1 MVWEVIQWDLKTRHI
16 IGRRKY
22 QDLKIWE
29 FLFWDLVRPHVIITH
44 STAVTTPSAHYCS
57 SQYNFIWKTKI
68 KHSLFLLKYF
78 QASAGIFWEAEKI
91 LFMVYWENWKTLL
104 SETKFIEGYRSRKLN
119 GLFDKKNTFV
129 LFLLSYC
136 PVQWLNYIVDRTIKK
151 LLSSR
156 FVPNCECH
164 RYFIWGPEHS
174 IDDLVNILLTMCNIA
189 QPSM

>member
-119 GLFDKKNTFV
+119 GLFDKKKKTFV
-129 LFLLSYC
+129 LFLLSCC
-136 PVQWLNYIVDRTIKK
+136 PVQSTDWTR
-151 LLSSR
+151 
-156 FVPNCECH
+156 
-164 RYFIWGPEHS
+164 
-174 IDDLVNILLTMCNIA
+174 LLTERLNKTIYSVQWTLVYNGYNNLHSNRNIV
-189 QPSM
+189 SV